1 MNNIEELKA
10 TMMLGDAIMLGKKKE
25 VNNMDF
31 MKQLMCKWFGHK
43 YVKVPS
49 NDYTVEVWRCRRC
62 GEEKRITVKR
72 GRK

>member
-1 MNNIEELKA
+1 
-10 TMMLGDAIMLGKKKE
+10 
-25 VNNMDF
+25 MDF
-31 MKQLMCKWFGHK
+31 MKQLMCKIFGHK

-49 NDYTVEVWRCRRC
+49 NDYTIEVWRCRRC

>member
-1 MNNIEELKA
+1 
-10 TMMLGDAIMLGKKKE
+10 
-25 VNNMDF
+25 MDF

-43 YVKVPS
+43 YAKVPS